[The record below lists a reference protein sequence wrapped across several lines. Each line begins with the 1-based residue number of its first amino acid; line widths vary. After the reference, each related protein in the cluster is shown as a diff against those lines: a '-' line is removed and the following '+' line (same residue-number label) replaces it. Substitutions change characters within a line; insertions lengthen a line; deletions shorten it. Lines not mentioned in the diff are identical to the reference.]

1 MHDLIE
7 MISMIGWFF
16 IGLSIGHKFREN
28 HYHTHNH
35 IDNVDKIV
43 VAEASIAQQQPTNA
57 ARN

>member
-1 MHDLIE
+1 
-7 MISMIGWFF
+7 MIGWFF